1 MPSSGQIEVAS
12 FGIFIISVILH
23 EISHGAVALLRGD
36 DTAKR
41 AGRLTLN
48 PIAHLDPIGSVL
60 VPGVLLLSH
69 TGVVF
74 GWARPVPVNVSRM
87 RSPRND
93 AVLTGLA
100 GPATNVV
107 LVVLSLVAIRAFHP
121 EVNGWACDLLI
132 YTGLI
137 NLWLAIFNMLPIPPL
152 DGSSLVE
159 RLIPDRRWREYL
171 VLRQYSMPAVFLLVI
186 IGYESG
192 ATGHAF
198 TWLYSHWVQL
208 AGYQVA

>member
-12 FGIFIISVILH
+12 FGIFIVSVILH

-93 AVLTGLA
+93 AVLTALA

-107 LVVLSLVAIRAFHP
+107 LVVVSLVVIRAVHP
-121 EVNGWACDLLI
+121 EVNGWACLLLI
-132 YTGLI
+132 YAGLI
-137 NLWLAIFNMLPIPPL
+137 NLWLGIFNMLPVPPL

-159 RLIPDRRWREYL
+159 RLVPDRRWREYL

-192 ATGHAF
+192 ATSHAF
-198 TWLYSHWVQL
+198 NWLYVHWVQL
-208 AGYQVA
+208 AGYHVA